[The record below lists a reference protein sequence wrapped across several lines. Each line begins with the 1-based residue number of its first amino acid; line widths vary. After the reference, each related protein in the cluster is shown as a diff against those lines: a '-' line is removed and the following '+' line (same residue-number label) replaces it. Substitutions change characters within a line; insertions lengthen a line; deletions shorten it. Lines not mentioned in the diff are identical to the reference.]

1 MTGPVP
7 HTWILGLGV
16 TGLSVV
22 RHLAG
27 QGQTLAVWDTRAT
40 PPGADTLAQ
49 GYPDVALRTGPFDG
63 ETLSQAKRLVVSP
76 GLDLRTPALAQAI
89 AAGVEVVGDIEL
101 FARAADAPV
110 IGITGSNGKS
120 TVTTLLGHLARECG
134 ASVGVGGN
142 IGTPALDLL
151 NRGHGLYVLEL
162 SSFQLETTRSLNAV
176 AGTVLNVSPDHL
188 DRYDSY
194 EAYRDAK
201 LALYPQCDTCVV
213 NRADANTQA
222 PESAHVVSFG
232 PDAPADGQFGIEGDW
247 LMLGGERLK
256 RRDAL
261 SLVGAHNEQNILAAL
276 ALGHAA
282 GLAMAPMLAALD
294 SYRGLPH
301 RCELI
306 TQIQGVRYVNDSKAT
321 NLGATQAALEGLE
334 IARVWL
340 IAGGDAKGQD
350 LSPLAPA
357 ITGLAG
363 LITLGQ
369 DGPAIAAMRA
379 DAIQVDG
386 IEAAVEIAAAKAREG
401 DIVLLSPACSS
412 LDMYASFEQRGQR
425 FADAARRLK

>member
-27 QGQTLAVWDTRAT
+27 QPESIAVWDTRAQ
-40 PPGADTLAQ
+40 PPGADTLADAF
-49 GYPDVALRTGPFDG
+49 PDVALRTGPFDG
-63 ETLSQAKRLVVSP
+63 DALARAKRLVVSP

-101 FARAADAPV
+101 FARAAEAPV
-110 IGITGSNGKS
+110 VAITGSNGKS

-134 ASVGVGGN
+134 VSVGVGGN

-151 NRGHGLYVLEL
+151 NQGHDLYVLEL
-162 SSFQLETTRSLNAV
+162 SSFQLETTRSLSAV

-201 LALYPQCDTCVV
+201 LALYPQCRTCVV
-213 NRADANTQA
+213 NRADANTRA
-222 PESAHVVSFG
+222 PASAQVVSFG
-232 PDAPADGQFGIEGDW
+232 PDAPAEGQFGVEGDW
-247 LMLGGERLK
+247 LMLGSEPLK
-256 RRDAL
+256 RRDQL
-261 SLVGAHNEQNILAAL
+261 TLVGAHNEQNILAAL
-276 ALGHAA
+276 ALGQAA
-282 GLAMAPMLAALD
+282 GLAMAPMLAALER
-294 SYRGLPH
+294 YVGLPH
-301 RCELI
+301 RCELVA
-306 TQIQGVRYVNDSKAT
+306 QVHGVRYVNDSKAT
-321 NLGATQAALEGLE
+321 NLGATQAALEGLD
-334 IARVWL
+334 IGRVWL

-357 ITGLAG
+357 IAGLAG
-363 LITLGQ
+363 LITLGR

-379 DAIQVDG
+379 DAIAVDG
-386 IEAAVEIAAAKAREG
+386 VEAAVAYAAAHAREG
-401 DIVLLSPACSS
+401 EIVLLSPACSS
-412 LDMYASFEQRGQR
+412 LDMYASFEQRGDR
-425 FADAARRLK
+425 FAAAARGLK